1 MVRVDGN
8 VILEAP
14 NGQIDP
20 ENLNCTLNSGTF
32 VSCLA
37 IKGCLKYEGDAVA
50 EELEFMV
57 TFKLDTKKS
66 MSKRLFFLNEEGS
79 NEQTEILHLKK
90 GKKLCKWSYIYL
102 LPNVRDKLSPL
113 EVQMTYGINPSSEES
128 MTNNDSDDLLPIIDP
143 RQNLRALTDAASIL
157 KDCGLDNICI
167 PNLRVAYNVSLIGK
181 SSKSNPVWFN
191 MSTDKY
197 LIGSED
203 KLELSMNITNE
214 GEDAYEAAL
223 YVHLP
228 QHVSYIKTEMI
239 GTNPS
244 EMVSVLCSPPTI
256 ENDFVLKC
264 DLGNPMMGFS
274 KVLTYLVICY
284 SRQKIKVAG
293 ITILLILAPTYL
305 PTLTMRVS
313 PRNQYMKI

>member
-1 MVRVDGN
+1 M
-8 VILEAP
+8 
-14 NGQIDP
+14 NGP
-20 ENLNCTLNSGTF
+20 
-32 VSCLA
+32 
-37 IKGCLKYEGDAVA
+37 
-50 EELEFMV
+50 
-57 TFKLDTKKS
+57 
-66 MSKRLFFLNEEGS
+66 
-79 NEQTEILHLKK
+79 
-90 GKKLCKWSYIYL
+90 
-102 LPNVRDKLSPL
+102 
-113 EVQMTYGINPSSEES
+113 PSSEES

-167 PNLRVAYNVSLIGK
+167 PNLKVAYNVSLIGK

-274 KVLTYLVICY
+274 KVLAYL
-284 SRQKIKVAG
+284 G
-293 ITILLILAPTYL
+293 YL
-305 PTLTMRVS
+305 TLHHFL
-313 PRNQYMKI
+313 